1 MTVDPAGGTAPP
13 SPQRPAILVTVA
25 GRLDTIVNPATG
37 SVYPNMSL
45 ASSIIMAGV
54 AKGYAVAL
62 LSLCGFGEMGSSGTY
77 GKQNSNPMGKYVHG
91 KQNLH

>member
-1 MTVDPAGGTAPP
+1 
-13 SPQRPAILVTVA
+13 
-25 GRLDTIVNPATG
+25 
-37 SVYPNMSL
+37 MSL